1 MNVKVIKSWKKEDQN
16 QEKCMNSSLY
26 SVQSV
31 DQINC
36 GYGLQACYWLRN
48 TVVERVE
55 QVEEWK
61 EFECRLVLRS

>member
-48 TVVERVE
+48 TVVERE
-55 QVEEWK
+55 QG
-61 EFECRLVLRS
+61 